1 MENEVV
7 TTGMEAVIT
16 KLTTTLSADNLWGV
30 FATAVPLI
38 GVVTLVALGF
48 FLVRRAVK
56 KLSKMR
62 GGV

>member
-1 MENEVV
+1 MEGAQ
-7 TTGMEAVIT
+7 TGMEAVIT
-16 KLTTTLSADNLWGV
+16 ALTTTLSADNLWGI
-30 FATAVPLI
+30 FAKAVPLI

>member
-1 MENEVV
+1 MSES
-7 TTGMEAVIT
+7 GMTAVIT
-16 KLTTTLSADNLWGV
+16 SLTTTLSADNLWAIFG
-30 FATAVPLI
+30 TAVPLI